1 MKISSH
7 KKRNNKQF
15 HKSISLIEEND
26 KLKDELD
33 QLKKEAYKELQSQID
48 SYSNNFIS
56 HMRRIEKGHQ
66 EKDDDQVQELVEL
79 FRTGGSIKDYS
90 TLVEWE
96 LCKQPTTYFDNHG
109 EYGDLW

>member
-1 MKISSH
+1 MTLYV
-7 KKRNNKQF
+7 
-15 HKSISLIEEND
+15 LI
-26 KLKDELD
+26 DELD

-109 EYGDLW
+109 ECGDLW